1 MGTRRQFSREFKLEA
16 VRMVLED
23 DRTQAEVAR
32 KLDIPPSALCNW
44 ITAAQAHGDEAFP
57 GMGRLKGKDAEIRRL
72 QLEVER
78 LRKEK
83 DFLKKAIRFF
93 GKGWVGLSTSS
104 LICRFAAGPV
114 MRPAD
119 WLPSPS
125 ASRMWLLWTFRSKTA
140 AVWI

>member
-1 MGTRRQFSREFKLEA
+1 VYPKEFKQEA
-16 VRMVLED
+16 VKMVLEG

-32 KLDIPPSALCNW
+32 KLDVPPSALCNW
-44 ITAAQAHGDEAFP
+44 ISQAQAHGDDAFP

-93 GKGWVGLSTSS
+93 GKE
-104 LICRFAAGPV
+104 R
-114 MRPAD
+114 
-119 WLPSPS
+119 
-125 ASRMWLLWTFRSKTA
+125 K
-140 AVWI
+140 